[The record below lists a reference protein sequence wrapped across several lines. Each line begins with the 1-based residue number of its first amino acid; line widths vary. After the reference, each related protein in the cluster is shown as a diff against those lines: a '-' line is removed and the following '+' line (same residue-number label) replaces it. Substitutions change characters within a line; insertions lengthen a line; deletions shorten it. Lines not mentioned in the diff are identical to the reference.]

1 MIFHFF
7 RIILLKFCHIHFTFL
22 NNRMMQ
28 ILEYFDD
35 KPDDSA
41 NWGIA
46 ISSLDELKDD
56 SDENESHRLDSDAI
70 QNESKNISGA
80 ERKKLESTERKV
92 IKKIF
97 R

>member
-1 MIFHFF
+1 
-7 RIILLKFCHIHFTFL
+7 
-22 NNRMMQ
+22 MQ

-56 SDENESHRLDSDAI
+56 SDDNESHRLDSDAI
-70 QNESKNISGA
+70 QNESKNVSGA
-80 ERKKLESTERKV
+80 DRKKLESTVRKV
-92 IKKIF
+92 IKNISVEF
-97 R
+97 FLHQE

>member
-1 MIFHFF
+1 
-7 RIILLKFCHIHFTFL
+7 
-22 NNRMMQ
+22 MMQ

-56 SDENESHRLDSDAI
+56 SDENESHRSDSDAI
-70 QNESKNISGA
+70 QNKSKNISGA
-80 ERKKLESTERKV
+80 ERKKLESTDRKV
-92 IKKIF
+92 IKNIF

>member
-1 MIFHFF
+1 
-7 RIILLKFCHIHFTFL
+7 
-22 NNRMMQ
+22 MQ

-56 SDENESHRLDSDAI
+56 SDENESHRADSKPD
-70 QNESKNISGA
+70 QNESKSINGA
-80 ERKKLESTERKV
+80 ERKEIALIDRKV
-92 IKKIF
+92 IKTLDIALFSISRRKDEK
-97 R
+97 RL

>member
-1 MIFHFF
+1 
-7 RIILLKFCHIHFTFL
+7 
-22 NNRMMQ
+22 MQ

-56 SDENESHRLDSDAI
+56 ALEAATRTTVSHPQL
-70 QNESKNISGA
+70 
-80 ERKKLESTERKV
+80 LW
-92 IKKIF
+92 
-97 R
+97 

>member
-1 MIFHFF
+1 
-7 RIILLKFCHIHFTFL
+7 
-22 NNRMMQ
+22 MQ

-46 ISSLDELKDD
+46 ISSLDEIKDD
-56 SDENESHRLDSDAI
+56 SDENESHRLDSDPI

-80 ERKKLESTERKV
+80 EKKKLESTDRKV
-92 IKKIF
+92 IKSIF

>member
-1 MIFHFF
+1 M
-7 RIILLKFCHIHFTFL
+7 KFCHIHFTFL

-80 ERKKLESTERKV
+80 ERKKLESTDRKV
-92 IKKIF
+92 IKNIF